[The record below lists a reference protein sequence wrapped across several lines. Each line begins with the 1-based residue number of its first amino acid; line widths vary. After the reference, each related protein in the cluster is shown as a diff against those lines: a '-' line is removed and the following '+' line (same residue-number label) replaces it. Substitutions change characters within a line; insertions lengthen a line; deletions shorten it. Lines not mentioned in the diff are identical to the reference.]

1 MEGRRAP
8 LSFRNQGQV
17 RLSRRRGSSERS
29 EALLQQL
36 EDLFLEVGFVDLT
49 VDALAR
55 KLQCSKSTLYAIEP
69 SRDQLVVA
77 VVKHF
82 FRYAA
87 ARIEAKVAE
96 IHDPRDRVAVYLAG
110 VGEEMRRMSPACYA
124 DMVASGTTRG
134 IYDHNSRV
142 AARRV
147 QEMIR
152 EGITCGAFRPLHAEF
167 VGQAVSLLIEGIQ
180 QGALL
185 DRTGLSSGDAFVEL
199 AELVLSALAID
210 SGESSD
216 RRSRH

>member
-1 MEGRRAP
+1 
-8 LSFRNQGQV
+8 V
-17 RLSRRRGSSERS
+17 RLSGRRGASDRT

-36 EDLFLEVGFVDLT
+36 EDLFLDLGFADLT
-49 VDALAR
+49 VDALAK

-82 FRYAA
+82 FRHAA

-96 IHDPRDRVAVYLAG
+96 IHDPRDRVAIYLAG
-110 VGEEMRRMSPACYA
+110 VGEEMRRMSPTCYA
-124 DMVASGTTRG
+124 DMVAFGTTRG

-152 EGITCGAFRPLHAEF
+152 DGITSGAFRPLHAEF

-185 DRTGLSSGDAFVEL
+185 DRTGLSSGDAFGEL
-199 AELVLSALAID
+199 AELVLAALTID
-210 SGESSD
+210 GTKSTD
-216 RRSRH
+216 RHRRR